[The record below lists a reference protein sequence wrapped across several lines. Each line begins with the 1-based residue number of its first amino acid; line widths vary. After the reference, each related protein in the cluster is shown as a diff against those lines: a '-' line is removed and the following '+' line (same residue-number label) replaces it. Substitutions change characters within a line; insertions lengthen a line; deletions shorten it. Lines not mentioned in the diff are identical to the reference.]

1 MAQDTALL
9 RYLLKWA
16 RRAPWSWSQRDL
28 AFEFDWVNDYISSND
43 TIGRTGYDMNVS
55 GNVTT
60 GSDGDGSYIWINW
73 NRDVT
78 AWTGSRAEVATT
90 GATFTQAASF
100 TMKIRTKPISNAPN
114 NSSWYFSYNFVAG
127 ISSDGTSW
135 GRFKVGIRSWA
146 TTAEIASLYTLW
158 SVYDIYLVYDSITQK
173 FFVYSNWILQN
184 VWGTAIPWNFT
195 ASANLI
201 LWDNWILQWS
211 ASSSNKYIYHACIR
225 NKALTQAEIDAD
237 IALWNTTKQD
247 PSIVAYYVPEN
258 LQYNTQYIANPKA
271 LDNASWAKAIWC
283 TVTANTA
290 VAPDGTTTADTV
302 TFTANNNSQ
311 TSETVTAI
319 SWSTIASKTFIVK
332 AFVKVASWTKWF
344 RLKCAHSGVSDYLSS
359 NQTATTTRQEFTFT
373 QTFTSSTSWTWI
385 NPWVCNETWAVAWDI
400 QVRNVRLYLTNETLR
415 DESPNIWWFIG
426 RKTPLVMSARIKP
439 NIDSA
444 NTTSKQVV
452 FQIPRHYLQLRA
464 IQNDTTFRSE
474 TTLTARNAPWVSLW
488 VWFRNKV
495 HVLWI
500 KYRDWTWWFYRM
512 YVNWLL
518 ITWTQTGYSNTARPA
533 TTIYR
538 TNASVWFYVTDYFSW
553 NIRDAR
559 IYTFTWSFT
568 DADALSIYNWWEP
581 TSAWVTK
588 YLHYKPPVGEVWT
601 TTQDQS
607 PNDRDW
613 TLNGGVTRDYI

>member
-28 AFEFDWVNDYISSND
+28 AFEFDWTDDYISSNAV
-43 TIGRTGYDMNVS
+43 IGRTGYDMNVS

-158 SVYDIYLVYDSITQK
+158 SVYDVYLVYDSITQK
-173 FFVYSNWILQN
+173 FFVYSNWVLQN
-184 VWGTAIPWNFT
+184 VWWTAIPWNFT

-201 LWDNWILQWS
+201 LWDNWILQWN

-258 LQYNTQYIANPKA
+258 LQYNTQYMLDPKD
-271 LDNASWAKAIWC
+271 LSSASRSVVG
-283 TVTANTA
+283 TTSVTANTT

-302 TFTANNNSQ
+302 SLWIWALSRVEQINS
-311 TSETVTAI
+311 TI
-319 SWSTIASKTFIVK
+319 SWSTIASKTFIIK
-332 AFVKVASWTKWF
+332 AFVKVAAWTSTF
-344 RLKCAHSGVSDYLSS
+344 RLRMTHRWVLDYQSADL
-359 NQTATTTRQEFTFT
+359 TATTTRQEFTFT
-373 QTFTSSTSWTWI
+373 QTFTSSTSGTGIAGAVINWTDAL
-385 NPWVCNETWAVAWDI
+385 VKTL
-400 QVRNVRLYLTNETLR
+400 QVRNVRVYLVNETLR
-415 DESPNIWWFIG
+415 DESPNIGGYLWW
-426 RKTPLVMSARIKP
+426 KTQKVLSCRVKP
-439 NIDSA
+439 WADTISTADAWALMIWPRQYMHIRWS
-444 NTTSKQVV
+444 TLQVQIRYDDRVTS
-452 FQIPRHYLQLRA
+452 HASMYNLW
-464 IQNDTTFRSE
+464 TWFRGKAH
-474 TTLTARNAPWVSLW
+474 LLW
-488 VWFRNKV
+488 VYYRNWTVWSTKLYINWIIQDSDSFTV
-495 HVLWI
+495 DVPNNAVNTLLWSWR
-500 KYRDWTWWFYRM
+500 KW
-512 YVNWLL
+512 
-518 ITWTQTGYSNTARPA
+518 NT
-533 TTIYR
+533 Y
-538 TNASVWFYVTDYFSW
+538 YQG

-559 IYTFTWSFT
+559 IYTFTGSFT
-568 DADALSIYNWWEP
+568 DSDAMAIYNGWEP
-581 TSAWVTK
+581 ISPWITK

-601 TTQDQS
+601 TTEDLT
-607 PNDRDW
+607 PNNRDGI
-613 TLNGGVTRDYI
+613 LNGGVTREYI